1 MIAASPAEF
10 RKEAEGYTRQA
21 QALPFGMR
29 HLRFLDMARSC
40 IRLADEAEWL
50 TDFTQDE
57 ASTITS
63 IAPAVAEH

>member
-50 TDFTQDE
+50 AAFPQTE
-57 ASTITS
+57 GSTIIS
-63 IAPAVAEH
+63 IAPAIAEH